1 MRPPIIGLVT
11 GLVVFLAGS
20 MAWAQNPGRVL
31 NGHRFIP
38 SEQIPTPFVTSYIKT
53 ATGGGAAFDLKTP
66 FLDVNGDTL
75 GTLEGNV
82 AFMNLAFQY
91 QQKVTDWLALRGGF
105 TGSARVGIDEQS
117 MLAQGLTGIVG
128 WSLGGS
134 ALIVHQPKWLLSGSL
149 DFGRNDFIGL
159 DPFGFAQT
167 VIDSGGLSDDNN
179 LVSSTNSVSGRA
191 MVRAAWAPKRWLG
204 ATAILEG
211 GVGDVQDFNSK
222 GIFGAAATL
231 GVDFRQLNW
240 WSLGVLGFF
249 RYETFNQNGTDLT
262 SNTSRVG
269 LGVSYTGRDDFSVGL
284 EGSSIT
290 AAQEGSD
297 DPFTGLLVTFN
308 IRYWFSGG

>member
-1 MRPPIIGLVT
+1 MRLRSISLV
-11 GLVVFLAGS
+11 GVLMVSLAS
-20 MAWAQNPGRVL
+20 SAAWAQNPGRVL

-53 ATGGGAAFDLKTP
+53 ATGGGAAFNLKTP
-66 FLDVNGDTL
+66 FLDVDGDTL

-82 AFMNLAFQY
+82 GFMTLAFQY

-105 TGSARVGIDEQS
+105 TGSARVGVDEQS
-117 MLAQGLTGIVG
+117 ILAEGLTGIVG

-134 ALIVHQPKWLLSGSL
+134 ALIVHKPTWLLSGSL
-149 DFGRNDFIGL
+149 DFARNEFVGL
-159 DPFGFAQT
+159 DPFGFAQS
-167 VIDSGGLSDDNN
+167 VVDSGLSDDNN
-179 LVSSTNSVSGRA
+179 LVSSTNSVSSRA
-191 MVRAAWAPKRWLG
+191 MVRAAWAPKKWLG
-204 ATAILEG
+204 ATASLEG
-211 GVGDVQDFNSK
+211 GVGDVQDVNSK

-240 WSLGVLGFF
+240 WSIGVLGFF
-249 RYETFNQNGTDLT
+249 RYETFNQNGADLS

-284 EGSSIT
+284 EGSTINF
-290 AAQEGSD
+290 AREGSED
-297 DPFTGLLVTFN
+297 TFTGALMTFN